1 MGYALAQK
9 VRLSQMSKKLEP
21 LRLSDDE
28 INELHTLYKQERD
41 RRIAERIHC
50 VFLYAQGYDLK
61 EIKQILLVG
70 IRTLKKW
77 IRAFVTQGGVDGLRR
92 WGYEGQSC
100 QLVDE
105 QWAEVEEELAH
116 KPYRRARDV
125 AAFVKERFGIEYTER
140 GMQALLRRKGYRYI
154 KTRLVPGKVD
164 ADKQQE
170 QREFIEGYFKLQAE
184 LGPKDRLYHVD
195 AVHPTHNVKI
205 SYAWT
210 KKGLRMRIR
219 SNSGRKRYN
228 ILGAYCPSDHEY
240 IDVRT
245 ITENVNGETLKM
257 LIDEIR
263 ARHPEASRIILILDN
278 ARYNHAKIVRQYI
291 ENTTVELLFLPSYSP
306 NLNLIER
313 LWRFL
318 KDKVMTIYHETFE
331 EFVDEVDKVLDNL
344 DEYANEL
351 ASLMTEKFEILA
363 CA

>member
-1 MGYALAQK
+1 MAYALAQK
-9 VRLSQMSKKLEP
+9 VRMSRMSKKLEP
-21 LRLSDDE
+21 LILSGDE
-28 INELHTLYKQERD
+28 IKELQTQYKQEHD

-50 VFLYAQGYDLK
+50 ILLYAQGYDWK

-77 IRAFVTQGGVDGLRR
+77 ISAFTIQGVDGLRQ

-100 QLVDE
+100 QLDDE

-125 AAFVKERFGIEYTER
+125 AAFVKERFSIEYTDR

-170 QREFIEGYFKLQAE
+170 QREFIDKYFKLQAE

-228 ILGAYCPSDHEY
+228 ILGAYCPSDQEY
-240 IDVRT
+240 IDVRA
-245 ITENVNGETLKM
+245 ITENVNGETLKS

-278 ARYNHAKIVRQYI
+278 ARYNHAKIVRQHV
-291 ENTTVELLFLPSYSP
+291 EGTSVELLFLPSYSP

-318 KDKVMTIYHETFE
+318 KNKVMTAYHETFE
-331 EFVDEVDKVLDNL
+331 EFVDEVDKVLDSL
-344 DEYANEL
+344 FEYADEL
-351 ASLMTEKFEILA
+351 ANLMTEKFEILA